1 MKRFLLKL
9 ALAGL
14 LAALAAAASLAR
26 IGRAPADRSVGREV
40 YLATDRAR
48 APHPAYRRV
57 LLGDSVGRQMF
68 EEKYQRE
75 NGATFYLAS
84 NQAVTPM
91 GNYLLLREYLS
102 RNPQTREAVY
112 VALPSSLCNDFGTQY
127 TFHYF
132 VLPFVRTGM
141 ADALDAEDLAHL
153 EAKFGRP
160 AVRCTRVQNALFHS
174 TKAYEFYSDRLPL
187 CAVPPRAP
195 GRVPDRCARYL
206 RRIRDLC
213 ASNGVALRIVC
224 PPLRDDARTAPFFD
238 QRELERVGL
247 GQVATN
253 YLADAIR
260 VPARH
265 FRDAHHFD
273 FGWLATNRLDL
284 CLRLSE
290 RTGANLFLDP
300 EAKAAFSFHDDP
312 GQYFAESGFSAP
324 SSRGRWSVG
333 ERSALRIGVPARLRG
348 RPVRVRIAGAPFL
361 CAAKPSQTVRMRCA
375 GREVFARDYA
385 FGASCEDVVFELA
398 AEETASGEIRIETE
412 HPGAVSPREAGF
424 NGDRRK
430 LGFEFLS
437 CRLDAAD
444 RPPDGP

>member
-9 ALAGL
+9 AFAAL
-14 LAALAAAASLAR
+14 LAVLAAAASLAR

-48 APHPAYRRV
+48 AAHPSFQRV
-57 LLGDSVGRQMF
+57 LIGDSVGRQLF

-75 NGATFYLAS
+75 NGATYYLAS

-91 GNYLLLREYLS
+91 GNYLLLLEYLA

-112 VALPSSLCNDFGTQY
+112 VALPSSLCNDFGTRY

-132 VLPFVRTGM
+132 ILPFVRTGM
-141 ADALDAEDLAHL
+141 ADALDPEDLEHL

-160 AVRCTRVQNALFHS
+160 VVRNARLQNALFHS

-187 CAVPPRAP
+187 SSVPARIP
-195 GRVPDRCARYL
+195 GRIPDRCAKYL
-206 RRIRDLC
+206 CRIRDLC

-238 QRELERVGL
+238 QRELDRVGL
-247 GQVATN
+247 GDVATN
-253 YLADAIR
+253 YFADAFR
-260 VPARH
+260 VPSSH
-265 FRDAHHFD
+265 FRDVHHFD
-273 FGWLATNRLDL
+273 FGWLAKNRRDL
-284 CLRLSE
+284 ILRMSE
-290 RTGANLFLDP
+290 RTGTRLFLDP
-300 EAKAAFSFHDDP
+300 EAKEAFSFHDDA
-312 GQYFAESGFSAP
+312 GQYFAETGFSAP

-333 ERSALRIGVPARLRG
+333 ERSALRVGVPVALRG
-348 RPVRVRIAGAPFL
+348 GAVRVRIEGAPFL
-361 CAAKPSQTVRMRCA
+361 CAAKPSQTVRFRCA

-385 FGASCEDVVFELA
+385 LGEPPGVVAFDLS

-412 HPGAVSPREAGF
+412 HPGAVSPQSVGF
-424 NGDRRK
+424 NGDRRE
-430 LGFEFLS
+430 LGFEFLT
-437 CRLDAAD
+437 CRFEPAGAAGV
-444 RPPDGP
+444 P